1 MIEMTEEEKKTEII
15 ETETALAETEEKKTG
30 LMRGAKD
37 FLENTFAT
45 LKGKDLNQAVEEF
58 SGEMT
63 LVVEGMSEDLASLRQ
78 YADKTS
84 AQLTITE
91 EKMLRRDET
100 RKGEIDELRDMQ
112 KQLIKRLDA
121 ADKRMEE
128 LDKAIKEAEKKPKKI
143 GVGGILRQVTWI
155 VGIACGAWVIVTLL
169 NLIGK

>member
-1 MIEMTEEEKKTEII
+1 MTEEEKKTEII
-15 ETETALAETEEKKTG
+15 ESESALAVQEEEKKTG

-37 FLENTFAT
+37 FFENTFAT
-45 LKGKDLNQAVEEF
+45 LKGKDLSQAVEEF

-91 EKMLRRDET
+91 EKLLRRDET

-121 ADKRMEE
+121 TDKRMEE

-143 GVGGILRQVTWI
+143 GLGGILRQVTWI
-155 VGIACGAWVIVTLL
+155 AAIVCGAWVIVTLL

>member
-1 MIEMTEEEKKTEII
+1 MTEEKKSEII
-15 ETETALAETEEKKTG
+15 ESESPLAVQETEEKKTG

-37 FLENTFAT
+37 FFENTFAT

-121 ADKRMEE
+121 ADKRMADM
-128 LDKAIKEAEKKPKKI
+128 DKAIKEAEKKPKKM
-143 GVGGILRQVTWI
+143 GLGAILRQATWI
-155 VGIACGAWVIVTLL
+155 AAIVCGAWVIVTLL
-169 NLIGK
+169 KLIGK